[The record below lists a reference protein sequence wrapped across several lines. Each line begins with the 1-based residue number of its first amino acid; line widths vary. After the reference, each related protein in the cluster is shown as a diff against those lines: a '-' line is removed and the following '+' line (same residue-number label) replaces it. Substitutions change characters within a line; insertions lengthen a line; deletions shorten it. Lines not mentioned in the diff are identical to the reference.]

1 MGSYVKFLEYD
12 NIKGMILLSELSSNL
27 GTIKCKEWYNKSK
40 TNTDMEME
48 TINEM
53 IAWLLFEKYSH
64 AFDAFKLSISKP
76 DTVFGDLKFPENM
89 MKHLTS
95 NIAKRLTLQ
104 TVKVRAEIEARCF
117 SYSGID
123 ATWNALKLRESMSTE
138 SWVAPPLY
146 LVVSNA
152 TDKQGAIKLLK
163 MVIERI
169 GESLKKDRGKL
180 VVKMK
185 PKAFSKTN
193 NLNLSELMGRV
204 ARENKEISQDKGNDD
219 DDQGREFVDL
229 VHVDMEESPSKVIY
243 RLPTMPYGHSFRKR
257 YGYSTRV

>member
-1 MGSYVKFLEYD
+1 
-12 NIKGMILLSELSSNL
+12 
-27 GTIKCKEWYNKSK
+27 
-40 TNTDMEME
+40 MEME

-138 SWVAPPLY
+138 SVPIKNQ
-146 LVVSNA
+146 V
-152 TDKQGAIKLLK
+152 DKQGAIKLLK

-219 DDQGREFVDL
+219 DDQGRLARYNLDL
-229 VHVDMEESPSKVIY
+229 QI
-243 RLPTMPYGHSFRKR
+243 
-257 YGYSTRV
+257 